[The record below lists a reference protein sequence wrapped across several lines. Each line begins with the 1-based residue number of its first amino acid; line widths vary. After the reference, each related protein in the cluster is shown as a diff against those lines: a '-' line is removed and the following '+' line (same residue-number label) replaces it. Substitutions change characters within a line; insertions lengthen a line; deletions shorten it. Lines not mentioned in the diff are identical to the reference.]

1 MDFGEMFRI
10 LRRHWRISVPVL
22 LLTIVATVGMIFAW
36 PTKYQSTAQIT
47 LVGPESLATAQ
58 GNGDNPYLVVGDLN
72 PMASILSTNL
82 STQQAIQQLEA
93 MGVTDTFTA
102 VVPDFAA
109 GPFIAL
115 TLEGKDPVEIRQSM
129 PVAISFAE
137 RQLKTMQENGS
148 IQTPSSGIV
157 GAAVI
162 APPSLPTAVLK
173 TKIEVVAAVA
183 LFGLVVLFLLT
194 FGAEALGGQRR
205 KNATPSRRRKSA
217 TPSSDT
223 PGGASQISI
232 GQPQQESQGLPE
244 EDRRPVR
251 VQ

>member
-36 PTKYQSTAQIT
+36 PTKYQSNAEIT
-47 LVGPESLATAQ
+47 LVGPQSLATAQ
-58 GNGDNPYLVVGDLN
+58 GNGNNPYLVVGDLI
-72 PMASILSTNL
+72 PMASILTTNL
-82 STQQAIQQLEA
+82 STQQAIQQLQA

-109 GPFIAL
+109 GPFITL
-115 TLEGKDPVEIRQSM
+115 TLEGKDPAEIRQSM
-129 PVAISFAE
+129 PATIGFAE
-137 RQLKTMQENGS
+137 QQLKTMQENGS

-162 APPSLPTAVLK
+162 APPSRPTPVLK

-183 LFGLVVLFLLT
+183 LFGMVVLFLFT

-205 KNATPSRRRKSA
+205 KKATPTRRHRND
-217 TPSSDT
+217 TPSS
-223 PGGASQISI
+223 ASPSSARRIGL
-232 GQPQQESQGLPE
+232 GQPQQEGQDLPPQ
-244 EDRRPVR
+244 DRRPVR